1 MLKLLVDK
9 RILILALM
17 AAGLYYGIS
26 VYYISLWYV
35 LLAGVILG
43 VVFGKVFCRWVCP
56 LGLMMEFM
64 SPTEDDIKIHHG
76 LFHLT
81 FKKQINNT

>member
-1 MLKLLVDK
+1 MLKILVDK

-26 VYYISLWYV
+26 VYHISLWYV
-35 LLAGVILG
+35 LLAGVVLG

-64 SPTEDDIKIHHG
+64 MGASPDSKIRG
-76 LFHLT
+76 MY
-81 FKKQINNT
+81 Q

>member
-9 RILILALM
+9 RILILAFM

-26 VYYISLWYV
+26 VYHISFWYV

-56 LGLMMEFM
+56 LGSLYF
-64 SPTEDDIKIHHG
+64 DG
-76 LFHLT
+76 
-81 FKKQINNT
+81 